1 MAPRERKP
9 HVTEGKSD
17 ASKRRFVIAI
27 DGPAGAGKSTV
38 AAMLARRLGVPYL
51 DTGAMYRTVGLLA
64 LRAGLT
70 VPLAEGAADTVR
82 QALADHTID
91 VEVGERGT
99 TVLLDGDDVG
109 PEIRTPDCSLMAS
122 AVSALSE
129 VRRELVEIQR
139 RLGERY
145 GGVMEGR
152 DIGTVVFP
160 DARLKVFLTAVP
172 KERALRRHRDL
183 QQTEPHTGLEE
194 VQRQQRQRDRQ
205 DSSREDS
212 PLQVARGSVVVD
224 TTRMAPEEVVE
235 RLVRELERS
244 GDQNL
249 DSSGRNTVRSRNDVS

>member
-109 PEIRTPDCSLMAS
+109 PEIRTPDC
-122 AVSALSE
+122 
-129 VRRELVEIQR
+129 
-139 RLGERY
+139 
-145 GGVMEGR
+145 VMEGR